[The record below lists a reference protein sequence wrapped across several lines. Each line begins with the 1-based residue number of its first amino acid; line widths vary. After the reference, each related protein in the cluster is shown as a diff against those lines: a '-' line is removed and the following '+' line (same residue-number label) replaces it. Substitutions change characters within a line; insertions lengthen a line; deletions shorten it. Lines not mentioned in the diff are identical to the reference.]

1 VSPAPY
7 RIAVAPRRA
16 PDLAQ
21 AAALYTTHCGVC
33 HGTAGRGDGP
43 AARGMDPPPSNFT
56 DRGRMDQRSVYG
68 LFSTIGFS
76 PRASRHIATV
86 AAPTRK

>member
-21 AAALYTTHCGVC
+21 ATALYTTHCGVC

-56 DRGRMDQRSVYG
+56 DRGRMDQRSASLAAYRDG
-68 LFSTIGFS
+68 R
-76 PRASRHIATV
+76 RADAQVIPYR
-86 AAPTRK
+86 